1 MKKALPLLLLVFSG
15 CNIIPQLLGTAANA
29 ANAVAGG
36 AGIAGGTDTGTPQTG
51 TSPQT
56 SGTQGATTGI
66 APLSATKSITFDT
79 TRKLEYA
86 DIWVD
91 MGDAAGQRAL
101 VPYLM
106 KPEEW
111 RLVGCEMLSPTSK
124 HYRFMRVSTQD
135 GKSLP
140 QVDIFKSR

>member
-1 MKKALPLLLLVFSG
+1 MKKALPLLFLAFSG

-29 ANAVAGG
+29 ANTVAGA
-36 AGIAGGTDTGTPQTG
+36 AGVAGGTDAGTPPAG
-51 TSPQT
+51 TTTQSPGVQA
-56 SGTQGATTGI
+56 STTASLG
-66 APLSATKSITFDT
+66 LSATRAITFDT
-79 TRKLEYA
+79 SRKLEYA

-106 KPEEW
+106 KPQEW
-111 RLVGCEMLSPTSK
+111 RLIGCEMLSPTSK

-140 QVDIFKSR
+140 EVDIFKSR